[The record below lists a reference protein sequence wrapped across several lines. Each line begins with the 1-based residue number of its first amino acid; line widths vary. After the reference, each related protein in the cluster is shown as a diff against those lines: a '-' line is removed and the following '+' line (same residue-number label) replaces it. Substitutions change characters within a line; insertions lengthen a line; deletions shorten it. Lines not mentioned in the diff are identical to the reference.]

1 MRDTVFALL
10 KAILREKY
18 PNKND
23 TAINTM
29 FESITQTN
37 SSGIGIGSMENW
49 QWKRIIER
57 MYDEE
62 DYRQL
67 EQ

>member
-1 MRDTVFALL
+1 LL

-37 SSGIGIGSMENW
+37 SSGIGIGYMENW